1 MANTPL
7 SNEQV
12 NEILSALQGMLEHGS
27 WGGSAILRALGKKLQ
42 SIHDE
47 FESDVEAG
55 RQAALKAG
63 GASQARTPS
72 DTQQEVFVALYS
84 SDGTNLAVWERLL
97 SNLPRQSVS
106 RPVYA
111 HEEDVKRAMNAAS
124 NRLNEGY
131 VAIYV
136 DRTSIL
142 TMPAEK
148 ISKDKSGTELLTLK
162 DDALKLKQLTRFVHL
177 KNVYTYQQGHLKK
190 VVMGPKPD
198 NPDSSRIQP

>member
-1 MANTPL
+1 MKNTPL

-12 NEILSALQGMLEHGS
+12 NEILEALRGMLEHGS

-42 SIHDE
+42 SIYDE
-47 FESDVEAG
+47 FEADVGAG
-55 RQAALKAG
+55 RQAALDAEQG
-63 GASQARTPS
+63 PVQHMPS

-84 SDGTNLAVWERLL
+84 SDGTNLSVWERLL

-111 HEEDVKRAMNAAS
+111 HEDDVKRAMNSAS

-136 DRTSIL
+136 DRTSML
-142 TMPAEK
+142 AMPAEK
-148 ISKDKSGTELLTLK
+148 IPKDKSGTALLTLK
-162 DDALKLKQLTRFVHL
+162 DNALKLSQLVKFVHIN
-177 KNVYTYQQGHLKK
+177 NVYTYDKGRLKK
-190 VVMGPKPD
+190 VVMPAKSD

>member
-1 MANTPL
+1 MKNTPL
-7 SNEQV
+7 SDEQV
-12 NEILSALQGMLEHGS
+12 NGILDALQGMLKHGS

-42 SIHDE
+42 SIHDK

-55 RQAALKAG
+55 RQATLDAEQGPVKHM
-63 GASQARTPS
+63 PS

-84 SDGTNLAVWERLL
+84 SDGTNLSVWERLL

-111 HEEDVKRAMNAAS
+111 HEEDVKRAIRSAT

-131 VAIYV
+131 VSIYV
-136 DRTSIL
+136 DRTSML
-142 TMPAEK
+142 SMPAEK
-148 ISKDKSGTELLTLK
+148 IPKDKLGTELLTLK
-162 DDALKLKQLTRFVHL
+162 DNALKLNQLKRFVHMN
-177 KNVYTYQQGHLKK
+177 NVYTYAQGRLKK
-190 VVMGPKPD
+190 IVVNAEPD